1 MKKITGLILALLS
14 FSLLCNDLAAQ
25 RKANPRLF
33 SHANETPD
41 SVETSI
47 SSLASYLREPAQNE
61 REIVETIFYW
71 MAIHIKYHDDPDYEM
86 VYADSIVSVTF
97 RTRQAGCEGTARLFK
112 ALCDSARIECV
123 VIFGFAEGY
132 GFDRQR
138 SSRPNHGWNAVKIDG
153 QWLLVDATWG
163 SGGATSEGDQAVY
176 ITALD
181 LRYLFADPKDFIID
195 HFPEDSKWQL
205 LTKPISKKTFYS
217 DEYELKR
224 LAKLG
229 W

>member
-1 MKKITGLILALLS
+1 MKKIIGLILALLA
-14 FSLLCNDLAAQ
+14 FSLFFNELSAQ

-33 SHANETPD
+33 SHANEAPD

-47 SSLASYLREPAQNE
+47 GSLANYLMAPAQDE
-61 REIVETIFYW
+61 REVVETIFYW
-71 MAIHIKYHDDPDYEM
+71 MAVNITYHDDPDYEM
-86 VYADSIVSVTF
+86 VFADSIVSVTF
-97 RTRQAGCEGTARLFK
+97 RTREAGCEGTARLFK
-112 ALCDSARIECV
+112 ALCDSARVECV
-123 VIFGFAEGY
+123 IIFGFAEGY

-163 SGGATSEGDQAVY
+163 SGGATSENSEAIY

-195 HFPEDSKWQL
+195 HFPEDSKWQML
-205 LTKPISKKTFYS
+205 DKPISKREFYS
-217 DEYELKR
+217 DEYEMKR
-224 LAKLG
+224 LAKLS